1 MAMSDEYPNDMRR
14 TRERFNPFSKAFSN
28 PPQVFNPPPPPEA
41 LEALIARKNANDATS
56 KATDQYEADV
66 ADFKNTEA
74 TELEQGIAAL
84 PISPAVNNSPQ
95 NVEETFN
102 PYDFIT
108 RSDNNYMSENY
119 TIGPQPGQPYFGP
132 GNYSFDDVGNYP
144 LSPYHPDYVP
154 YAAPTM
160 PDIMYPTTLP
170 GGAPF
175 PPGHPNYVPGGED
188 LEPAPPP
195 NTNPRNPYTGAP
207 MRNPYQPYQSSQ
219 PYSTDSGAEPL
230 MKRINPEDFGNAPV
244 FRPNDNLQPLPSPT
258 AAAGGGYLNKG
269 ISQLPMNGQGD
280 TLTTQVFQSGFRPR
294 R

>member
-56 KATDQYEADV
+56 RATDQYEADV

-108 RSDNNYMSENY
+108 RSDNNYMDENY

-132 GNYSFDDVGNYP
+132 GNYSFDDIMNYP

-175 PPGHPNYVPGGED
+175 
-188 LEPAPPP
+188 
-195 NTNPRNPYTGAP
+195 
-207 MRNPYQPYQSSQ
+207 
-219 PYSTDSGAEPL
+219 
-230 MKRINPEDFGNAPV
+230 
-244 FRPNDNLQPLPSPT
+244 
-258 AAAGGGYLNKG
+258 
-269 ISQLPMNGQGD
+269 
-280 TLTTQVFQSGFRPR
+280 
-294 R
+294 